1 MIQKIPSESI
11 YFADYGWHTGR
22 FHFSF
27 GDYDDPNNSHF
38 GVLRA
43 LNDFVL
49 QPGSGFETHPHEE
62 MEIISY
68 CVEGDLTHSD
78 NVGRRNTISRGDV
91 QYLCAGSGITHS
103 EMNELGDCSTRFL
116 QIWITPNERNLRPKY
131 RSKRYSKVRRMNEL
145 QHLVSGESIS
155 GVIEIAQDANIYAGR
170 LEKGKKL
177 TFKTQDARQGY
188 LVCLEGLISVDQ
200 IELQQ
205 SDALKIWGEDE
216 LIVSAVEQG
225 HFLLVEMAAENQANS

>member
-1 MIQKIPSESI
+1 MLQKIPSESI

-27 GDYDDPNNSHF
+27 ADYDDPDNSHF

-68 CVEGDLTHSD
+68 CVEGGLTHDD
-78 NVGRRNTISRGDV
+78 NIGHSNTISPGDV
-91 QYLCAGSGITHS
+91 QYICAGSGITHC
-103 EMNELGDCSTRFL
+103 EMNELADCSTRFL
-116 QIWITPNERNLRPKY
+116 QIWITPNERGLKPKY
-131 RSKRYSKVRRMNEL
+131 QSKRYSKVRRMNEL

-155 GVIEIAQDANIYAGR
+155 GVIEIAQDANIYAAR
-170 LEKGKKL
+170 LAHSEEL
-177 TFKTQDARQGY
+177 VFTNSADRQSY
-188 LVCLEGLISVDQ
+188 LVCLKGKLTANHLEFSQ
-200 IELQQ
+200 E
-205 SDALKIWGEDE
+205 DALKSWGEEILNLSTQED
-216 LIVSAVEQG
+216 S
-225 HFLLVEMAAENQANS
+225 HFLLVEMAAEH

>member
-27 GDYDDPNNSHF
+27 ADYDDPDNSHF

-68 CVEGDLTHSD
+68 CVEGDLTHGD
-78 NVGRRNTISRGDV
+78 IMVRRNTISRGDV

-103 EMNELGDCSTRFL
+103 EMNELADCSTRFL
-116 QIWITPNERNLRPKY
+116 QIWITPHKRNLKPKY
-131 RSKRYSKVRRMNEL
+131 CSKRFSKVRRMNEL

-155 GVIEIAQDANIYAGR
+155 DVIEIAQDANIYAGR
-170 LEKGKKL
+170 LENGKQL
-177 TFKTQDARQGY
+177 TYKTRDARQAY
-188 LVCLEGLISVDQ
+188 LVCLEGSIGVNQ

-205 SDALKIWGEDE
+205 SDALKILGEDI
-216 LIVSAVEQG
+216 LTVTGLEQG